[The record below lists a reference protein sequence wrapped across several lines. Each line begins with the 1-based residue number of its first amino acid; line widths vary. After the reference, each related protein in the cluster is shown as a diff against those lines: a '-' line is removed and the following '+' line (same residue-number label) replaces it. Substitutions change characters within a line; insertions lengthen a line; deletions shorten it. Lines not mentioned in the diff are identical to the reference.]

1 MQGFQRGQPFRRVVL
16 HRPRLQERGR
26 LFRQKDVYPEDARR
40 TDGALFMNGL
50 ALLRLAELS
59 GRPTQ
64 REDPN
69 IPHLARLPVGKPPLP
84 LDPRGDWPS
93 SQPQPGAPTPGA
105 MRREESQEPKGGLP
119 GGFAPRRSIAVRSR
133 RRSSEK
139 SRPPTQEAPHERAS
153 R

>member
-1 MQGFQRGQPFRRVVL
+1 MGNRFAVSCSTA
-16 HRPRLQERGR
+16 PRLQERSC

-50 ALLRLAELS
+50 VLLRLAELS

-84 LDPRGDWPS
+84 LDSWMRPDEELPAQGLAKQPASTRSPYSRGHAERRIPRAQGRTAWRVRAASVHCGTLS
-93 SQPQPGAPTPGA
+93 STELGGTPASDARG
-105 MRREESQEPKGGLP
+105 
-119 GGFAPRRSIAVRSR
+119 
-133 RRSSEK
+133 
-139 SRPPTQEAPHERAS
+139 PP
-153 R
+153 